1 MQIVLDILDESVD
14 EELIN
19 YEVIKQFILETLD
32 KNMGKVKDKATKDKL
47 KDLQTSIL
55 KEPYLN
61 LDFCYNFLGEK
72 SYQQMLKYYQQQKPK
87 PSKPK

>member
-1 MQIVLDILDESVD
+1 MSKI
-14 EELIN
+14 
-19 YEVIKQFILETLD
+19 
-32 KNMGKVKDKATKDKL
+32 KDKATKDKL

-72 SYQQMLKYYQQQKPK
+72 SYQQMLKYYQQQKAK
-87 PSKPK
+87 PAKPKQSTIKPKQTEIQTEINKLKITHS